1 MEPKNQETPP
11 FIPVI
16 DKMEQII
23 NNPWIKD
30 PRMGKLIDLSRRVGV
45 GSMPYVLK
53 DFIEISN
60 HTKLSEIKNE
70 SGEVIAYQ
78 PQIELTVDWHNADTV
93 IRQLFSSQ
101 IIFYTLFWNEH
112 FKIKNVTSETPKGP
126 FRVTSDDTYTTLTR
140 TGSREQ
146 MLELMSAYATKAL
159 EVKQWKVSKAKE
171 ILNLAKDLGLE
182 QED

>member
-101 IIFYTLFWNEH
+101 IIFYTLFWNEQ
-112 FKIKNVTSETPKGP
+112 FKIRTTTNATFEGP
-126 FRVTSDDTYTTLTR
+126 FKVAKEDTYTTLTR
-140 TGSREQ
+140 TGTREQ
-146 MLELMSAYATKAL
+146 MLELVNIYAAKAL
-159 EVKQWKVSKAKE
+159 EVKEWKIGKAKE
-171 ILNLAKDLGLE
+171 ILNLAKTLGSD
-182 QED
+182 QKG